1 LSTIKRFVTD
11 PQGGGFCELDLDG
24 GQRIKVSH
32 QKMASRA
39 GWLTID
45 VLKFTGIS
53 ADRIF
58 VVNLDSPEGKAAMAR
73 LTCDVLPPEN
83 ILATPVG
90 AFVGYVKDC
99 WSVEEVQAKCRAL
112 MGTSTPGRWL
122 HGIP

>member
-1 LSTIKRFVTD
+1 VND
-11 PQGGGFCELDLDG
+11 PRGGGSCELDLDG

-32 QKMASRA
+32 QMMASRA

-45 VLKFTGIS
+45 AMKFMGLS
-53 ADRIF
+53 SDRLF

-73 LTCDVLPPEN
+73 LTRDVPSES
-83 ILATPVG
+83 ILSTPLG
-90 AFVGYVKDC
+90 AFVGWIKDC

>member
-1 LSTIKRFVTD
+1 VSTIGRFATD
-11 PQGGGFCELDLDG
+11 PQGGSFCELSLDG

-32 QKMASRA
+32 QTMAARQ

-45 VLKFTGIS
+45 VMKFMGAS
-53 ADRIF
+53 SDRIF
-58 VVNLDSPEGKAAMAR
+58 VVNLDSPEGKAAMAQLSR
-73 LTCDVLPPEN
+73 DVQAESILPMP
-83 ILATPVG
+83 LG